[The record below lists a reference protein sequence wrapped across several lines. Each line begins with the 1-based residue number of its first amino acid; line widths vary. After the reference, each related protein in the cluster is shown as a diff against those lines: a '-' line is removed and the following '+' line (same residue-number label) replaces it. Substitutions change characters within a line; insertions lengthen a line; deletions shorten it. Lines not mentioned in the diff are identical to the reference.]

1 MKLKRL
7 LLIVGGMVVLAVCL
21 CVGGSLAS
29 NIVGSPAAAT
39 PQGSATPAPVAVRTR
54 GEVAPARWADL
65 AFDSP
70 GTLAEWFVKEGE
82 TVKAGDPL
90 GRLDT
95 TDLDRAVEQA
105 GLKLRQ
111 AQLKLDQLQQPA
123 DEAEARQA
131 QHAVDQAANAVTV
144 AQINYNSVFSSTL
157 QTSALEDARKAF
169 EEAKHRYEARLA
181 EYERGEVTYWFV
193 EQARKA
199 HDDKQLALARL
210 QQQADAQAAAAR
222 GELTRAQQNHQEALD
237 RLERL
242 LAGADL
248 LALKAA
254 HLDVESAQLALDDA
268 RRALRTATLIAPF
281 DGAVVTLHAQPL
293 NRIGAGTPAVTLA
306 DLSALRIET
315 TDLDEWGAAKIHV
328 GSTATIVFN
337 AFDDK
342 SLTGR
347 VTEIGLRG
355 RQSPAGDIVYRAI
368 IELDAP
374 DPALRWGMSVRI
386 TLPIE

>member
-7 LLIVGGMVVLAVCL
+7 LLVVGGMLVLAVCL

-29 NIVGSPAAAT
+29 NIVGSSAAT
-39 PQGSATPAPVAVRTR
+39 PGASATPAPIAVRAR
-54 GEVAPARWADL
+54 GEVVPVRWADL

-70 GTLAEWFVKEGE
+70 GTLAEWFAKEGQ
-82 TVKAGDPL
+82 TVKAGDPI

-95 TDLDRAVEQA
+95 ADLDRAAAQA
-105 GLKLRQ
+105 ELRLRQ
-111 AQLKLDQLQQPA
+111 AQLKLEQLEQPA
-123 DEAEARQA
+123 DGAEVRQA
-131 QHAVDQAANAVTV
+131 QHAVDQAANAVGV
-144 AQINYNSVFSSTL
+144 ARINYNAVLSSTL

-181 EYERGEVTYWFV
+181 EYERGEAAYWFV

-199 HDDKQLALARL
+199 HDEEQLALARL
-210 QQQADAQAAAAR
+210 QQQADAQAASAR
-222 GELTRAQQNHQEALD
+222 GELARAGQNHREALD

-242 LAGADL
+242 LAGADP

-254 HLDVESAQLALDDA
+254 QLDVESAQMALDEA
-268 RRALRTATLIAPF
+268 RRALEGATLIAPF
-281 DGAVVTLHAQPL
+281 DGTLVTLHVQPL
-293 NRIGAGTPAVTLA
+293 NRIGAGAPAATLA

-315 TDLDEWGAAKIHV
+315 TDLDEWGAAKIHA

-342 SLTGR
+342 SLTGH

-355 RQSPAGDIVYRAI
+355 RQSPAGDVVYQAV